1 MDNLLFDYYKIINNI
16 INEITKNEFFQQN
29 LNYCNYKK
37 NRINNYNQQENN
49 IVYKPIMFCLGG
61 MAYKIYEYIII
72 NYINTY
78 TMVTKTQDYDFSFSL
93 KNNDKTTLISLKN
106 LIIKIFNTSINN
118 YSYRLDKNIIRYY
131 KLNSQTINKNNF
143 SIEVKEKNDRIQF
156 IVNCK
161 IDKLNFHI
169 LELSFWYN
177 GKVSDLFTIN
187 DFQKNNLIL
196 YIDDN
201 LLCFYL
207 LPLNLLVD
215 TTLHAIINF
224 FESRYFDKCNKY
236 IKRVE
241 YIHNIYSEYKKLH
254 NKPNMLKNIIGSY
267 NKYIRK
273 KYRLIN
279 DYPYSISTYN
289 DKFKD
294 IDNET
299 KNAILRCVYYDV
311 RKENKSILDEKIDQ
325 YVNDCKSKI
334 NKSSI
339 NKYTEETDDV

>member
-1 MDNLLFDYYKIINNI
+1 MDSLLFDFNKLINKIIENI
-16 INEITKNEFFQQN
+16 TNDIFFQQN
-29 LNYCNYKK
+29 LNYCDYLNL
-37 NRINNYNQQENN
+37 NNLDTIN
-49 IVYKPIMFCLGG
+49 KPIMFCLGG
-61 MAYKIYEYIII
+61 MAYKIYEYIISKNI
-72 NYINTY
+72 SKNINT

-106 LIIKIFNTSINN
+106 LIIEIFNTSINN
-118 YSYRLDKNIIRYY
+118 YSYRLDKNMIKYY
-131 KLNSQTINKNNF
+131 KLNPQTINKNNF
-143 SIEVKEKNDRIQF
+143 SIKVKEKFDRLQF

-177 GKVSDLFTIN
+177 GKVSDLFTVN

-236 IKRVE
+236 IKRVK
-241 YIHNIYSEYKKLH
+241 YIHNIYSEYKTLH

-279 DYPYSISTYN
+279 DYPYSISTYK

-311 RKENKSILDEKIDQ
+311 RKENKRILDEKIDQ

>member
-1 MDNLLFDYYKIINNI
+1 
-16 INEITKNEFFQQN
+16 
-29 LNYCNYKK
+29 
-37 NRINNYNQQENN
+37 
-49 IVYKPIMFCLGG
+49 MFSLGG
-61 MAYKIYEYIII
+61 MAYKIYSYIINKNI
-72 NYINTY
+72 DTY
-78 TMVTKTQDYDFSFSL
+78 TMITKTQDYDFSFSL
-93 KNNDKTTLISLKN
+93 KNNDKSTLTSLTN
-106 LIIKIFNTSINN
+106 LIIEIFNKSINN
-118 YSYRLDKNIIRYY
+118 YSYRLDKDMIKYY
-131 KLNSQTINKNNF
+131 KLNPQTINKNNF
-143 SIEVKEKNDRIQF
+143 SIEVKEKIDRIQF

-161 IDKLNFHI
+161 IEHLEFHI

-196 YIDDN
+196 YIDN
-201 LLCFYL
+201 NSLCYYL

-241 YIHNIYSEYKKLH
+241 FIHNIYKEYKTLR

-279 DYPYSISTYN
+279 DYPYSISTCKN
-289 DKFKD
+289 KIKDKNKD
-294 IDNET
+294 LDNET
-299 KNAILRCVYYDV
+299 QNAILRCVYYDM
-311 RKENKSILDEKIDQ
+311 RKENKKILNEKIDQ
-325 YVNDCKSKI
+325 YINDCHSKI
-334 NKSSI
+334 NKLNI
-339 NKYTEETDDV
+339 NKYTEETDEV

>member
-1 MDNLLFDYYKIINNI
+1 
-16 INEITKNEFFQQN
+16 
-29 LNYCNYKK
+29 
-37 NRINNYNQQENN
+37 
-49 IVYKPIMFCLGG
+49 
-61 MAYKIYEYIII
+61 MAYKIYEYIIS
-72 NYINTY
+72 NYIDTY

-93 KNNDKTTLISLKN
+93 KNNDKTTLINLTN

-118 YSYRLDKNIIRYY
+118 YSYRLDRDMIRYY
-131 KLNSQTINKNNF
+131 KLKSRKINKNNF
-143 SIEVKEKNDRIQF
+143 SIEVKEKNERVQF

-161 IDKLNFHI
+161 IEHLEFHI

-177 GKVSDLFTIN
+177 GKVSDLFTVN

-196 YIDDN
+196 YIDHN
-201 LLCFYL
+201 LLFYL

-241 YIHNIYSEYKKLH
+241 YIHNINKEYNTLRD
-254 NKPNMLKNIIGSY
+254 KPNMLKNIFGSY

-279 DYPYSISTYN
+279 DYPYSISTYK
-289 DKFKD
+289 DKIKIKD
-294 IDNET
+294 QDKVKDQEKDKDKIIDNET
-299 KNAILRCVYYDV
+299 KNAILRCVYYDM
-311 RKENKSILDEKIDQ
+311 RKENKKILNEKIDQ
-325 YVNDCKSKI
+325 YINDCQSKTNKLNI
-334 NKSSI
+334 NT
-339 NKYTEETDDV
+339 YTEETDDV

>member
-1 MDNLLFDYYKIINNI
+1 MDSLLFDFNKVINKIIENI
-16 INEITKNEFFQQN
+16 TNDIFFQQN
-29 LNYCNYKK
+29 LNYCDYLNL
-37 NRINNYNQQENN
+37 NNLDTIN
-49 IVYKPIMFCLGG
+49 KPIMFCLGG
-61 MAYKIYEYIII
+61 MAYKIYEYIISKNI
-72 NYINTY
+72 SKNINT

-93 KNNDKTTLISLKN
+93 KNNDTTTLISLTN
-106 LIIKIFNTSINN
+106 LIIEIFNTSINN
-118 YSYRLDKNIIRYY
+118 YSYRLDKNMIKYY
-131 KLNSQTINKNNF
+131 KLNPQTINKNNF

-177 GKVSDLFTIN
+177 GKVSDLFTVN

-196 YIDDN
+196 YIDNN

-215 TTLHAIINF
+215 TTLYAIINF

-236 IKRVE
+236 IQRVE
-241 YIHNIYSEYKKLH
+241 YIHNVYSKYKTLL
-254 NKPNMLKNIIGSY
+254 NKPNMLKNIFGSY

-279 DYPYSISTYN
+279 DYPYSISTYK

-311 RKENKSILDEKIDQ
+311 RKENKRILDEKIDQ

>member
-1 MDNLLFDYYKIINNI
+1 MDSLLFDFNKLINKIIENI
-16 INEITKNEFFQQN
+16 TNDIFFQQN
-29 LNYCNYKK
+29 LNYCDYLNL
-37 NRINNYNQQENN
+37 NNLDTIN
-49 IVYKPIMFCLGG
+49 KPIMFCLGG
-61 MAYKIYEYIII
+61 MAYKIYEYIISKNI
-72 NYINTY
+72 SKNINT
-78 TMVTKTQDYDFSFSL
+78 TMITKTQDYDFSFSL
-93 KNNDKTTLISLKN
+93 KNNDTTTLISLTN
-106 LIIKIFNTSINN
+106 LIIEIFNTSINN
-118 YSYRLDKNIIRYY
+118 YSYRLDRNMIRYY
-131 KLNSQTINKNNF
+131 KLNSQTINKTNF

-161 IDKLNFHI
+161 IESLDIHI

-177 GKVSDLFTIN
+177 GKVSDLFTVN

-236 IKRVE
+236 IQRIE
-241 YIHNIYSEYKKLH
+241 YIHNVYSKYKTLP

-279 DYPYSISTYN
+279 DYPYSISTYK

-311 RKENKSILDEKIDQ
+311 RKENKRILDEKIDQ

-334 NKSSI
+334 NKTSI

>member
-1 MDNLLFDYYKIINNI
+1 MDSLLFDFNKVINKIIENI
-16 INEITKNEFFQQN
+16 TNDIFFQNN

-37 NRINNYNQQENN
+37 SRINNYNQQENN
-49 IVYKPIMFCLGG
+49 IVYNPIIFCLGG
-61 MAYKIYEYIII
+61 MAYKIYSYII
-72 NYINTY
+72 NKYINTDA
-78 TMVTKTQDYDFSFSL
+78 MVTKTQDYDFSFSL
-93 KNNDKTTLISLKN
+93 KNNDKTTLINLKN
-106 LIIKIFNTSINN
+106 LIIKIFNNSINN
-118 YSYRLDKNIIRYY
+118 YSYILDINMIRYY
-131 KLNSQTINKNNF
+131 KITSQTINKNNF
-143 SIEVKEKNDRIQF
+143 SIEVKEKFDRLQF

-161 IDKLNFHI
+161 IDQLEFHI

-187 DFQKNNLIL
+187 DFQKNNLML
-196 YIDDN
+196 YIDN
-201 LLCFYL
+201 NSLCFYL

-224 FESRYFDKCNKY
+224 FENRYFDKCNKY
-236 IKRVE
+236 IQRIK
-241 YIHNIYSEYKKLH
+241 YIHNINKKYNTLY
-254 NKPNMLKNIIGSY
+254 NKPNMLINIIGSY

-279 DYPYSISTYN
+279 DYPYNISTYK
-289 DKFKD
+289 DKIKD
-294 IDNET
+294 IDNEN
-299 KNAILRCVYYDV
+299 KNAILRCVYYDM

-334 NKSSI
+334 NKLSV

>member
-1 MDNLLFDYYKIINNI
+1 M
-16 INEITKNEFFQQN
+16 
-29 LNYCNYKK
+29 
-37 NRINNYNQQENN
+37 
-49 IVYKPIMFCLGG
+49 
-61 MAYKIYEYIII
+61 
-72 NYINTY
+72 
-78 TMVTKTQDYDFSFSL
+78 
-93 KNNDKTTLISLKN
+93 
-106 LIIKIFNTSINN
+106 IK
-118 YSYRLDKNIIRYY
+118 YY
-131 KLNSQTINKNNF
+131 KLNSQTINKTNF

-177 GKVSDLFTIN
+177 GKVSDLFTVN

-215 TTLHAIINF
+215 TTLYAIINF

-236 IKRVE
+236 IRRVQ
-241 YIHNIYSEYKKLH
+241 YIHDIYSKYKTLP
-254 NKPNMLKNIIGSY
+254 NKSNMLKNIIGSY

-279 DYPYSISTYN
+279 DYPYSISTYK

-299 KNAILRCVYYDV
+299 KNAILRCIYYDV
-311 RKENKSILDEKIDQ
+311 RKENKKILDKKIDQ

>member
-1 MDNLLFDYYKIINNI
+1 MDSLLFDFNKIINKIIENI
-16 INEITKNEFFQQN
+16 TNNIFFQNN
-29 LNYCNYKK
+29 LNYCYYDKNKINDYKLK
-37 NRINNYNQQENN
+37 EDN

-61 MAYKIYEYIII
+61 MAYKIYSYIISK
-72 NYINTY
+72 YIDTY
-78 TMVTKTQDYDFSFSL
+78 TLVTKTQDYDFSFSL
-93 KNNDKTTLISLKN
+93 KNNDKTTLINLKN
-106 LIIKIFNTSINN
+106 LIIEIFNTSINN
-118 YSYRLDKNIIRYY
+118 YSYRLDKNMIRYY
-131 KLNSQTINKNNF
+131 KLNPQTINKNNF

-156 IVNCK
+156 IVNCN

-201 LLCFYL
+201 SLCFYL

-236 IKRVE
+236 IKRIE
-241 YIHNIYSEYKKLH
+241 YIHNIYSEYKTLH

-311 RKENKSILDEKIDQ
+311 RKENKRILDEKIDQ
-325 YVNDCKSKI
+325 YVKDCKNKI
-334 NKSSI
+334 NKLSI

>member
-1 MDNLLFDYYKIINNI
+1 MDSLLFDFNKIINKI
-16 INEITKNEFFQQN
+16 IEKITNDIFFQQN
-29 LNYCNYKK
+29 LNYCNFL
-37 NRINNYNQQENN
+37 NLENLK
-49 IVYKPIMFCLGG
+49 IVNKPLMFCLGG
-61 MAYKIYEYIII
+61 MAYKIYEYIISKNI
-72 NYINTY
+72 SKNINT
-78 TMVTKTQDYDFSFSL
+78 TMITKTQDYDFSFSL
-93 KNNDKTTLISLKN
+93 KNNDTTTLISLTN
-106 LIIKIFNTSINN
+106 LIIEIFNTSIND
-118 YSYRLDKNIIRYY
+118 YSYRLDKDMIKYY
-131 KLNSQTINKNNF
+131 KLNSQTINKTNF

-177 GKVSDLFTIN
+177 GKVSDLFTVN

-215 TTLHAIINF
+215 TTLYAIINF

-236 IKRVE
+236 IRRVQ
-241 YIHNIYSEYKKLH
+241 YIHDIYSKYKTLP
-254 NKPNMLKNIIGSY
+254 NKSNMLKNIIGSY

-279 DYPYSISTYN
+279 DYPYSISTYK

-299 KNAILRCVYYDV
+299 KNAILRCIYYDV
-311 RKENKSILDEKIDQ
+311 RKENKKILDEKIDQ